1 MSSELP
7 TFDELLDQSA
17 ALIHGELIDR
27 SRVVDALLDL
37 RNTAT
42 SESLTEVIDAAL
54 RNLPGRNTVRAE
66 WWQSLLDE
74 LSLAAELEL
83 NAT

>member
-1 MSSELP
+1 MTTVPS
-7 TFDELLDQSA
+7 FDEVLGQSA

-27 SRVVDALLDL
+27 SRVIDALLDL

-42 SESLTEVIDAAL
+42 SESLIEVVDAAL
-54 RNLPGRNTVRAE
+54 RGLPGRTTVRAA

-74 LSLAAELEL
+74 LTLAAELEL